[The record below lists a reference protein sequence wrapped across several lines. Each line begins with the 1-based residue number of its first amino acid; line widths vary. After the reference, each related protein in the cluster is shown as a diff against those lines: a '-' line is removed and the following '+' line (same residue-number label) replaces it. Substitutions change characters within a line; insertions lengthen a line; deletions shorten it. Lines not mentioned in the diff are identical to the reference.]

1 MHHSLAP
8 LILVVFA
15 MRPCGLLQRY
25 AYVPPQE
32 QTAVCHTA
40 LAAAAA
46 SMPLLYCPFLLA
58 CMAGWRGRRDES
70 ETGRDEPNSID
81 STHAKRANEGG
92 L

>member
-1 MHHSLAP
+1 
-8 LILVVFA
+8 

-58 CMAGWRGRRDES
+58 CMAGWRAWPARRERDGPGR
-70 ETGRDEPNSID
+70 
-81 STHAKRANEGG
+81 AKLN
-92 L
+92 